1 MLAAIVSFSIR
12 FRGVI
17 AGLATA
23 LLVYGLYD
31 LSRAGLDIFPEFAP
45 KLVIVQTEAPGL
57 YAEQVEQLVTR
68 PIENAVGGIIG
79 LEYVRSESIQGLSI
93 VTAVFGDDTD
103 IWRNRQLVTERLAD
117 AAGELPP
124 GAGPPL
130 AVPLS
135 SSSATILTVGLTSP
149 SRSLMELRTLV
160 DWTIVPR
167 ILSVPGVADV
177 NVFGGDIEQLQIQV
191 QPEKLRRYALG
202 IEDVTQAAQQA
213 TGVQGV
219 GFIENANQRLTLR
232 PLGQPVTPEQLEGVV
247 LARKDGANVT
257 LGDVAT
263 VTRGAAPPIGAAQIG
278 GAPGIVLMVIGQYG
292 ANTLTVSQAV
302 EDALRDFDAILAS
315 QDIRFHPDLFRPANY
330 IETSLHN
337 IAGHLLVGG
346 AFVVAVLALFLFN
359 LRTAFISALAIP
371 LSLLS
376 AVIVLLEAGVNL
388 NVMVL
393 GGLAIALGEVV
404 DDAIIDTENIYRRL
418 RENARLPEPR
428 PVARVVFDASM
439 EVRASVVYASFIV
452 ALVFVPLLTLGGVA
466 GRLFSPLGQAYILTI
481 LMSLGVALTVTPALC
496 YLLLAHGRLPE
507 QSPPLIRRLQPG
519 YASALRRSGA
529 TPRLSI
535 VLALLVCAAGL
546 ALVPFLRGRFLP
558 ELREGH
564 YIVHTASLPGTSL
577 QESIRVGT
585 RLTEQFST
593 IPGVRSVSQWAGRAE
608 RGADTYGSHYSE
620 YEVDLVPM
628 SGSGQQRVI
637 DSLRDVLEAFPGIS
651 YEANTFLVERVD
663 ETISGYTAP
672 VVVNVYGD
680 DLDELDRTARAV
692 AEVMK
697 DVPGATDVQLRSPTG
712 TPLLQV
718 RLQLDRLASW
728 GLRPM
733 QVIDAMQ
740 VAYEGRVVGRSYQDE
755 RVIDVAVVLD
765 PEERQRPGDVAELP
779 LRTPDGVL
787 VPLGRIADIRETAG
801 RYNILHRGAQR
812 VQTVTCNVAE
822 RDLGEFMKELEK
834 RVLDQ
839 VSFSTRVFPEFTG
852 AGVERARAREDLVVH
867 SLLAGVGVL
876 VLVYVAIGSVRNVM
890 LMLLNLPFS
899 LVGGVVAALVTG
911 GTMSVGSMVGFVTLF
926 GITVRNSIMLVSH
939 YRYLVEV
946 DGLPWNMDTAVRGAQ
961 ERLPSI
967 LMTALVTAL
976 AMLPIAVDS
985 DNAGREIMGPM
996 AAIIIGGLVS
1006 STVLNLLVLPSVI
1019 LHYGRFGG
1027 SDGIGARELLSRENA

>member
-1 MLAAIVSFSIR
+1 VLAAIVSFAIR
-12 FRGVI
+12 FRGVV
-17 AGLATA
+17 AALATA
-23 LLVYGLYD
+23 LLIYGVYD
-31 LSRAGLDIFPEFAP
+31 LMRAGLDIFPEFAP

-79 LEYVRSESIQGLSI
+79 LQYLRSESIQGLSI
-93 VTAVFGDDTD
+93 VTVVFDDDTD
-103 IWRNRQLVTERLAD
+103 IYRNRQLVTERLAD

-124 GAGPPL
+124 GTGPPL

-135 SSSATILTVGLTSP
+135 SSSATILTVGLTS
-149 SRSLMELRTLV
+149 STHSLMDLRTLV

-177 NVFGGDIEQLQIQV
+177 NVFGGDVEQLQIQLL
-191 QPEKLRRYALG
+191 PEQLRRYGLG

-232 PLGQPVTPEQLEGVV
+232 PLGQPVTPEQLGQVV
-247 LARKDGANVT
+247 LTRKAGANVT
-257 LGDVAT
+257 LGDVAH

-278 GAPGIVLMVIGQYG
+278 GVPGIVLMVIGQYG

-302 EDALRDFDAILAS
+302 ESALREFDGILAS
-315 QDIRFHPDLFRPANY
+315 QDIRFYPDLFRPANY

-337 IAGHLLVGG
+337 IAGHLLIGG
-346 AFVVAVLALFLFN
+346 VFVVLVLALFLFN

-418 RENARLPEPR
+418 RDNARLPQPR

-496 YLLLAHGRLPE
+496 YLMLTRGKLPE
-507 QSPPLIRRLQPG
+507 QSPPLIRRIQPG
-519 YASALRRSGA
+519 YASALRHTGR

-535 VLALLVCAAGL
+535 AVAMLVCVVGL
-546 ALVPFLRGRFLP
+546 ALVPSLRGRFLP

-564 YIVHTASLPGTSL
+564 YIVHTSSLPGTSL
-577 QESIRVGT
+577 QESIRIGS
-585 RLTEQFST
+585 RLTDAFAK

-620 YEVDLVPM
+620 YEVDLVPL
-628 SGSGQQRVI
+628 SGAEQQRVF
-637 DSLRDVLEAFPGIS
+637 DSLRGILEAFPGIS

-672 VVVNVYGD
+672 VVVNIYGD
-680 DLDELDRTARAV
+680 DLDELDRKAQAV
-692 AEVMK
+692 ADVMQRI
-697 DVPGATDVQLRSPTG
+697 PGATAVQMRSPTG

-733 QVIDAMQ
+733 QVLDAMQ
-740 VAYEGRVVGRSYQDE
+740 IAYEGRVVGRSYQNE

-765 PEERQRPGDVAELP
+765 PASRQHPDDVAELP
-779 LRTPDGVL
+779 LRTPDGAI
-787 VPLGRIADIRETAG
+787 VPLGRVADIREAGG

-812 VQTVTCNVAE
+812 VQTVTCNVSE
-822 RDLGEFMKELEK
+822 RDLGEFMSELEK
-834 RVLDQ
+834 RVLDE
-839 VSFSTRVFPEFTG
+839 VPFSARVYPEFTG
-852 AGVERARAREDLVVH
+852 AGVERAQAREDLVVH
-867 SLLAGVGVL
+867 SLLAGAGVL
-876 VLVYVAIGSVRNVM
+876 VLIYIAIGNVRNVL
-890 LMLLNLPFS
+890 LMLFNLPFS
-899 LVGGVVAALVTG
+899 LVGGVIAALLTG

-939 YRYLVEV
+939 FRYLVEV

-976 AMLPIAVDS
+976 AMLPIAVNS

-1006 STVLNLLVLPSVI
+1006 STVLNLLVLPSVM
-1019 LHYGRFGG
+1019 LHFGQFG
-1027 SDGIGARELLSRENA
+1027 TRERTSSIPR

>member
-1 MLAAIVSFSIR
+1 MLAAIVAFSIR

-17 AGLATA
+17 AALATA
-23 LLVYGLYD
+23 LLIYGVYD
-31 LSRAGLDIFPEFAP
+31 LMRAGLDIFPEFAP

-93 VTAVFGDDTD
+93 VTAVFDDDTD
-103 IWRNRQLVTERLAD
+103 IYRNRQLVTERLAD

-135 SSSATILTVGLTSP
+135 SSSATILTVGLTSQTH
-149 SRSLMELRTLV
+149 SLMELRTLV

-177 NVFGGDIEQLQIQV
+177 NVFGGDVEQLQIQI
-191 QPEKLRRYALG
+191 QPEQLRRYALG
-202 IEDVTQAAQQA
+202 IDDVTRAAEQA

-219 GFIENANQRLTLR
+219 GFIENSNQRLTLR
-232 PLGQPVTPEQLEGVV
+232 PLGQPVTPQQLEQVV
-247 LARKDGANVT
+247 LVRKDGANVT
-257 LGDVAT
+257 LGDVAH

-278 GAPGIVLMVIGQYG
+278 GVPGIVMMVIGQYG
-292 ANTLTVSQAV
+292 ANTLSVSQSV
-302 EDALRDFDAILAS
+302 EAALKDFDGILAS
-315 QDIRFHPDLFRPANY
+315 QDIRFYPDLFRPANY

-337 IAGHLLVGG
+337 ITGHLLIGG
-346 AFVVAVLALFLFN
+346 VFVVLVLALFLFN

-418 RENARLPEPR
+418 RENARLAEPR
-428 PVARVVFDASM
+428 PIARVVFDASM

-496 YLLLAHGRLPE
+496 YLMLAHGKLPE

-519 YASALRRSGA
+519 YGAALRRTCG

-535 VLALLVCAAGL
+535 ALALVVCAIGIG
-546 ALVPFLRGRFLP
+546 LVPFLRGRFLP

-577 QESIRVGT
+577 QESIRIGS
-585 RLTEQFST
+585 RLTEAFSK

-620 YEVDLVPM
+620 YEVDLVPL
-628 SGSGQQRVI
+628 SGSEQQRVF
-637 DSLRDVLEAFPGIS
+637 DSLRDILEHFPGIS

-672 VVVNVYGD
+672 VVVNIYGD
-680 DLDELDRTARAV
+680 DLDELDRKAQAV
-692 AEVMK
+692 ADVVRN
-697 DVPGATDVQLRSPTG
+697 VPGATDVQLRSPTG

-718 RLQLDRLASW
+718 RLQLERLASW

-755 RVIDVAVVLD
+755 RIIDVAVMLD
-765 PEERQRPGDVAELP
+765 PASRQRPDDVAELP
-779 LRTPDGVL
+779 LRTPDGVT
-787 VPLGRIADIRETAG
+787 VPLGRVADIREAGG

-812 VQTVTCNVAE
+812 VQTVTCNVAD
-822 RDLGEFMKELEK
+822 RDLGGFMSELEK
-834 RVLDQ
+834 RVLED
-839 VSFSTRVFPEFTG
+839 VPFSARVYPEFTG
-852 AGVERARAREDLVVH
+852 AGVERTRAREDLVVH

-876 VLVYVAIGSVRNVM
+876 ILIYIAIGNLRNV
-890 LMLLNLPFS
+890 LLTLLNLPFS
-899 LVGGVVAALVTG
+899 LVGGVVAALLTG

-939 YRYLVEV
+939 FRHLVEA
-946 DGLPWNMDTAVRGAQ
+946 DGLPWNLDTAVRGAQ

-976 AMLPIAVDS
+976 AMLPIAVNS

-1006 STVLNLLVLPSVI
+1006 STVLNLLVLPSVM
-1019 LHYGRFGG
+1019 LHFGRFRPTE
-1027 SDGIGARELLSRENA
+1027 AVRA

>member
-1 MLAAIVSFSIR
+1 
-12 FRGVI
+12 
-17 AGLATA
+17 
-23 LLVYGLYD
+23 
-31 LSRAGLDIFPEFAP
+31 
-45 KLVIVQTEAPGL
+45 
-57 YAEQVEQLVTR
+57 
-68 PIENAVGGIIG
+68 
-79 LEYVRSESIQGLSI
+79 
-93 VTAVFGDDTD
+93 
-103 IWRNRQLVTERLAD
+103 
-117 AAGELPP
+117 
-124 GAGPPL
+124 
-130 AVPLS
+130 
-135 SSSATILTVGLTSP
+135 
-149 SRSLMELRTLV
+149 
-160 DWTIVPR
+160 
-167 ILSVPGVADV
+167 
-177 NVFGGDIEQLQIQV
+177 
-191 QPEKLRRYALG
+191 
-202 IEDVTQAAQQA
+202 
-213 TGVQGV
+213 
-219 GFIENANQRLTLR
+219 
-232 PLGQPVTPEQLEGVV
+232 
-247 LARKDGANVT
+247 
-257 LGDVAT
+257 
-263 VTRGAAPPIGAAQIG
+263 
-278 GAPGIVLMVIGQYG
+278 
-292 ANTLTVSQAV
+292 
-302 EDALRDFDAILAS
+302 
-315 QDIRFHPDLFRPANY
+315 
-330 IETSLHN
+330 
-337 IAGHLLVGG
+337 
-346 AFVVAVLALFLFN
+346 
-359 LRTAFISALAIP
+359 
-371 LSLLS
+371 
-376 AVIVLLEAGVNL
+376 
-388 NVMVL
+388 
-393 GGLAIALGEVV
+393 
-404 DDAIIDTENIYRRL
+404 
-418 RENARLPEPR
+418 
-428 PVARVVFDASM
+428 
-439 EVRASVVYASFIV
+439 
-452 ALVFVPLLTLGGVA
+452 
-466 GRLFSPLGQAYILTI
+466 
-481 LMSLGVALTVTPALC
+481 
-496 YLLLAHGRLPE
+496 
-507 QSPPLIRRLQPG
+507 
-519 YASALRRSGA
+519 LRRSGA

-577 QESIRVGT
+577 QESIRIGT
-585 RLTEQFST
+585 RLTEQFSE

-628 SGSGQQRVI
+628 SGSEQQRVI

-680 DLDELDRTARAV
+680 DLDELDRTAQAV

-718 RLQLDRLASW
+718 RLQLDRLASQ

-765 PEERQRPGDVAELP
+765 PAERQRPDDVAELP
-779 LRTPDGVL
+779 LRTPDGVI
-787 VPLGRIADIRETAG
+787 VPLGRVADIRETAG

-822 RDLGEFMKELEK
+822 RDLGEFMKELER

-852 AGVERARAREDLVVH
+852 AGVERARARQDLVVH

-876 VLVYVAIGSVRNVM
+876 VLIYVAIGSVRNVM

-976 AMLPIAVDS
+976 AMLPIAVNS

-996 AAIIIGGLVS
+996 AAIIVGGLVS
-1006 STVLNLLVLPSVI
+1006 STVLNLLVLPSVM

-1027 SDGIGARELLSRENA
+1027 SDGIGARESLSRENA